1 MPEKM
6 WVVTTMLFFHDL
18 FTVVWVGGMIAL
30 GIGMVPA
37 VRRVLGMGPQMQKVV
52 SAFQN
57 RFRWFTYICVVGL
70 AVTGVLLARRSPEF
84 QSFFAWGDTY
94 SVLLS
99 VKHILVIV
107 MVLIVIVR
115 SVFLAQRMPE
125 GASVPMR
132 PHAGPVQPNA
142 RLRLAMLLLFVN
154 IALGVAVLFLSAAT
168 TTLSSV

>member
-6 WVVTTMLFFHDL
+6 WVVTTVLFFHDL
-18 FTVVWVGGMIAL
+18 FTVAWIGGMIAL
-30 GIGMVPA
+30 GLGMVPA
-37 VRRVLGMGPQMQKVV
+37 LRRAFGIGPQAQRMV

-57 RFRWFTYICVVGL
+57 RFRWFTYICIVGL

-99 VKHILVIV
+99 LKHILVIV
-107 MVLIVIVR
+107 MVLIVIAR
-115 SVFLAQRMPE
+115 SVFLAPRVPE

-132 PHAGPVQPNA
+132 PHDGSVRPSTRV
-142 RLRLAMLLLFVN
+142 RLAMLLLLVN
-154 IALGVAVLFLSAAT
+154 IVFGVGVLFLGAAT
-168 TTLSSV
+168 TTLSAA